1 MSSTL
6 FNWSLYGA
14 MVHHLRKRKGIKN
27 IADFSR
33 TIYRFTHCE
42 VNKDVLAR
50 IEQGR
55 QVPTATQFMAIN
67 LFLFGKIWADDYPE
81 FSACV
86 GSSWR
91 FYNEEKRKVLLDPS
105 RSSWWRGSP
114 ERVSDDGRKFVI
126 DIDSRVF
133 PLIYDLDR
141 VVPLERPEIVRASN
155 EFGAYTCELYGCA
168 DDGLFVGRI
177 LESDEYE
184 EAKPAH

>member
-55 QVPTATQFMAIN
+55 QVPTATQFMALN
-67 LFLFGKIWADDYPE
+67 LFLFGKIWA
-81 FSACV
+81 
-86 GSSWR
+86 
-91 FYNEEKRKVLLDPS
+91 EKRKVLLDPS

-141 VVPLERPEIVRASN
+141 FVPLERPEIVRASN

>member
-86 GSSWR
+86 GSSW
-91 FYNEEKRKVLLDPS
+91 
-105 RSSWWRGSP
+105 WRGSP

-141 VVPLERPEIVRASN
+141 FVPLERPEIVRASN